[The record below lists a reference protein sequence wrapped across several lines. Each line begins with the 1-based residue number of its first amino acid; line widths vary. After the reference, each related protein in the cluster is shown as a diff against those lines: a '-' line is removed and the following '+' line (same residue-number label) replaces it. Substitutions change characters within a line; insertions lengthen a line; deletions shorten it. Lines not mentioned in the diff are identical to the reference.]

1 MTTNPFYDVTAL
13 RLIDDD
19 HRRRLS
25 GQWGTPGRARG
36 GRVRAL
42 LARRPAAGRG
52 GRVSGRP
59 RTAC

>member
-25 GQWGTPGRARG
+25 GQWGTADRARG
-36 GRVRAL
+36 RRVRAL
-42 LARRPAAGRG
+42 LAHRPAAGRAG
-52 GRVSGRP
+52 GASGRP
-59 RTAC
+59 RTAG